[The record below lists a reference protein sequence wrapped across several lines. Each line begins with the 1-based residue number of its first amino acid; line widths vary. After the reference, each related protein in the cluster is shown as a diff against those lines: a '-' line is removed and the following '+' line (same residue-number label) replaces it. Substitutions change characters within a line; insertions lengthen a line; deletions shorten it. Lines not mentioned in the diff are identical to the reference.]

1 MTTSS
6 GEDSRSD
13 SELIAAINDG
23 STEAFEALYY
33 RYCEWVY
40 RLALRFTADHD
51 CALDVLQETFMYLL
65 RKLPDLVLS
74 AELKTF
80 LYPAVKHTAIA
91 LRRKADRVA
100 TGDDLIAD
108 IAASGEGDD
117 ISARDQLAAVL
128 QILPVEQR
136 ELLLMRFVDD
146 MTLREIAASLG
157 IPLGTVKSRLHN
169 ALRTLREDP
178 RSRRYFQQP
187 TE

>member
-1 MTTSS
+1 MTTPS

-33 RYCEWVY
+33 RYREWVY
-40 RLALRFTADHD
+40 RLAVRFTADHD

-80 LYPAVKHTAIA
+80 LYPVVKHTAIA

-100 TGDDLIAD
+100 TDDELMAD
-108 IAASGEGDD
+108 IAASGGGGDC
-117 ISARDQLAAVL
+117 STRDQLAAVL
-128 QILPVEQR
+128 QVLPVEQR

-146 MTLREIAASLG
+146 MTLREVAASLR

-169 ALRTLREDP
+169 ALRTLRENQ

-187 TE
+187 PE